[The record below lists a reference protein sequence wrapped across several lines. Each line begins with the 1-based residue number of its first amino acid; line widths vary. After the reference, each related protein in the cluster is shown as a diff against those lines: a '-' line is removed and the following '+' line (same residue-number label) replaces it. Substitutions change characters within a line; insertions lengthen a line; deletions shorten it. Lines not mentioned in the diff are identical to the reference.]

1 MEQTMR
7 QEDKKILKI
16 TAASGFG
23 TFFEW
28 YDFLLYATATALVFN
43 KLFFPAGDPAVGM
56 LLSIAIFAV
65 GYIARPLGGILFGH
79 FGDRYGR
86 KSMLMATTVL
96 MGAST
101 FAIGLLPTYAS
112 IGLWAPALLIFL
124 RILQGL
130 SFGGEW
136 AGGSL
141 MILEH
146 APAKHRGFFASF
158 VQIGFPLGSL
168 AAVASFWAVN
178 RFFEADFLTWGWRI
192 PFLFSIILIG
202 FGIFIRSRLPETPV
216 FENIKDK
223 NKIVKYPIVTV
234 VKDEWRSLLLGIG
247 IKTPEIAIAY
257 LSTVFFPL
265 WAVTNLGMKRGDIM
279 DVILAAYF
287 GALIIIP
294 LSAYISDLLGRRII
308 YIVGYV
314 SMILLSYPMWSGLA
328 VGNIFWSLIF
338 GVSIASFM
346 LAPLAAFLPELFNSQ
361 TRYTGAGVANQVAAA
376 LGGGV
381 VPLIATSIAVKTGS
395 LTSIAYLMIAL
406 SIISLICTLI
416 SKETHRKDLS
426 N

>member
-1 MEQTMR
+1 MKP
-7 QEDKKILKI
+7 EDKKIFKI
-16 TAASGFG
+16 TVASGFG

-86 KSMLMATTVL
+86 KSMLMATTIL

-112 IGLWAPALLIFL
+112 IGLWAPALLILL

-146 APAKHRGFFASF
+146 APANRRGFFASF
-158 VQIGFPLGSL
+158 VQIGYPIGSL

-192 PFLFSIILIG
+192 PFLFSIFLIA

-216 FENIKDK
+216 FEKIKE
-223 NKIVKYPIVTV
+223 NKKVVKFPIVDV
-234 VKDEWRSLLLGIG
+234 IKNEWRSLLLGIS
-247 IKTPEIAIAY
+247 IKTPEIAVAY
-257 LSTVFFPL
+257 LSSVFFPL
-265 WAVTNLGMKRGDIM
+265 WAVNNLGLKRGDIM
-279 DVILAAYF
+279 DVVLLALSFSVIA
-287 GALIIIP
+287 IP
-294 LSAYISDLLGRRII
+294 LSAYISDIIGRRKI
-308 YIVGYV
+308 YIFGYI
-314 SMILLSYPMWSGLA
+314 SLALLSYPMWSSLA
-328 VGNIFWSLIF
+328 EGNLFWPLMF
-338 GVSIASFM
+338 GIIIGSIM
-346 LAPLAAFLPELFNSQ
+346 LAPLAAFLPELFKSE
-361 TRYTGAGVANQVAAA
+361 TRYTGAGVTNQVAAA

-381 VPLIATSIAVKTGS
+381 VPLIAASIAVKTGS
-395 LTSIAYLMIAL
+395 LIGIAYLMIVL
-406 SIISLICTLI
+406 SIISLICALI
-416 SKETHRKDLS
+416 TQETYKRNL
-426 N
+426 NN

>member
-1 MEQTMR
+1 MKA
-7 QEDKKILKI
+7 EDKKILKV

-43 KLFFPAGDPAVGM
+43 KIFFPTGDAAVGII
-56 LLSIAIFAV
+56 LSIAVFAV

-86 KSMLMATTVL
+86 KSMLMATTIL
-96 MGAST
+96 MGIAT
-101 FAIGLLPTYAS
+101 FAIGLLPSYAS
-112 IGLWAPALLIFL
+112 IGIWAPALLVFL

-168 AAVASFWAVN
+168 AAVASFWLVN
-178 RFFEADFLTWGWRI
+178 RFFEADFLNWAWRI
-192 PFLFSIILIG
+192 PFLFSVVLIA
-202 FGIFIRSRLPETPV
+202 FGIMIRSRLPETPV
-216 FENIKDK
+216 FENLKNN

-257 LSTVFFPL
+257 LSAVFFPL

-279 DVILAAYF
+279 DVILTAYF
-287 GALIIIP
+287 VALLIIP
-294 LSAYISDLLGRRII
+294 LTAHISDLLGRRII

-314 SMILLSYPMWSGLA
+314 SMIIVSWHMWTALA
-328 VGNIFWSLIF
+328 AGNIFWPLMY
-338 GVSIASFM
+338 GVCIAAFM
-346 LAPLAAFLPELFNSQ
+346 LAPLAAFLPEMFNSQ
-361 TRYTGAGVANQVAAA
+361 TRYTGAGVTNQVAAA

-381 VPLIATSIAVKTGS
+381 VPLVATTIAVKTGS
-395 LTSIAYLMIAL
+395 LANIGYLMLAL
-406 SIISLICTLI
+406 AVISLICTVLA
-416 SKETHRKDLS
+416 KETHRKDLG

>member
-1 MEQTMR
+1 MEQTMKP
-7 QEDKKILKI
+7 EDKKIFKI
-16 TAASGFG
+16 TVASGFG

-86 KSMLMATTVL
+86 KSMLMATTIL

-112 IGLWAPALLIFL
+112 IGLWAPALLILL

-146 APAKHRGFFASF
+146 APANRRGFFASF
-158 VQIGFPLGSL
+158 VQIGYPIGSL

-192 PFLFSIILIG
+192 PFLFSIFLIA

-216 FENIKDK
+216 FEKIKE
-223 NKIVKYPIVTV
+223 NKKVVKFPIVDV
-234 VKDEWRSLLLGIG
+234 IKNEWRSLLLGIS
-247 IKTPEIAIAY
+247 IKTPEIAVAY
-257 LSTVFFPL
+257 LSSVFFPL
-265 WAVTNLGMKRGDIM
+265 WAVNNLGLKRGDIM
-279 DVILAAYF
+279 DVVLLALSFSVIA
-287 GALIIIP
+287 IP
-294 LSAYISDLLGRRII
+294 LSAYISDIIGRRKI
-308 YIVGYV
+308 YIFGYI
-314 SMILLSYPMWSGLA
+314 SLALLSYPMWSSLA
-328 VGNIFWSLIF
+328 EGNLFWPLMF
-338 GVSIASFM
+338 GIIIGSIM
-346 LAPLAAFLPELFNSQ
+346 LAPLAAFLPELFKSE
-361 TRYTGAGVANQVAAA
+361 TRYTGAGVTNQVAAA

-381 VPLIATSIAVKTGS
+381 VPLIAASIAVKTGS
-395 LTSIAYLMIAL
+395 LIGIAYLMIVL
-406 SIISLICTLI
+406 SIISLICALI
-416 SKETHRKDLS
+416 TQETYKRNL
-426 N
+426 NN

>member
-1 MEQTMR
+1 
-7 QEDKKILKI
+7 
-16 TAASGFG
+16 
-23 TFFEW
+23 
-28 YDFLLYATATALVFN
+28 
-43 KLFFPAGDPAVGM
+43 
-56 LLSIAIFAV
+56 
-65 GYIARPLGGILFGH
+65 
-79 FGDRYGR
+79 
-86 KSMLMATTVL
+86 
-96 MGAST
+96 
-101 FAIGLLPTYAS
+101 
-112 IGLWAPALLIFL
+112 
-124 RILQGL
+124 
-130 SFGGEW
+130 
-136 AGGSL
+136 

-146 APAKHRGFFASF
+146 APTKHRGFFTSF

-192 PFLFSIILIG
+192 PFLFSIFLIA
-202 FGIFIRSRLPETPV
+202 FGIFIRSRLPESPV

-257 LSTVFFPL
+257 LRTVFFPL

-314 SMILLSYPMWSGLA
+314 SMILLSYPMWLGLA
-328 VGNIFWSLIF
+328 VGNIFWPLVF

-346 LAPLAAFLPELFNSQ
+346 LAPLAAFLPEMFKSQ

-381 VPLIATSIAVKTGS
+381 VPLLATSIAVKTGS
-395 LTSIAYLMIAL
+395 LIGIAYLMIVL
-406 SIISLICTLI
+406 SIISLICALI
-416 SKETHRKDLS
+416 VKETYRKDLT

>member
-1 MEQTMR
+1 MR

-43 KLFFPAGDPAVGM
+43 KIFFPAGDPAVGM

-86 KSMLMATTVL
+86 KSMLMATTIL
-96 MGAST
+96 MGIST

-112 IGLWAPALLIFL
+112 IGLWAPALLVFL

-146 APAKHRGFFASF
+146 APPKHRGFFASF

-168 AAVASFWAVN
+168 AAVFSFWAVN

-192 PFLFSIILIG
+192 PFLFSIVLIA
-202 FGIFIRSRLPETPV
+202 FGILIRSRLPETPV
-216 FENIKDK
+216 FEAIKNK

-234 VKDEWRSLLLGIG
+234 VKNEWRSLLLGIG

-257 LSTVFFPL
+257 LSAVFFPL

-279 DVILAAYF
+279 DVILTAYF

-294 LSAYISDLLGRRII
+294 LSAHISDLFGRRII

-314 SMILLSYPMWSGLA
+314 SMIILSYPMWTALA
-328 VGNIFWSLIF
+328 AGNIFWPLMF
-338 GVSIASFM
+338 GISMAAFM
-346 LAPLAAFLPELFNSQ
+346 LAPLAAFLPELFESR
-361 TRYTGAGVANQVAAA
+361 TRYTGAGVTNQVAAA

-381 VPLIATSIAVKTGS
+381 VPLLATTIAVKTGS
-395 LTSIAYLMIAL
+395 LVSIGYLMIAL
-406 SIISLICTLI
+406 SIVSLICTLI
-416 SKETHRKDLS
+416 IKETHRKDLT